1 MNKYEIL
8 FIFDPEADIKALKKK
23 YESILLKDNG
33 KIIASDDWKKLTLA
47 YPIAKKAEG
56 YYYCLIVETNIGN
69 INELNS
75 KINIDKKVLRF
86 FKLNTD
92 NMQHYVVNTKL
103 SQHEIVADHF
113 VKKPYQRFN
122 RYQNKR
128 FNQEVTNEKSEEVG
142 NKGEVKQ
149 ETKPKQPPTIFYRP
163 EKNPFYI
170 HPKKTYSHN
179 KENFNNRK
187 NVVKKSNPAKVD
199 LQKKDALKHNDKLV
213 KKEII
218 KSNQSTNKTMK
229 KESHND

>member
-23 YESILLKDNG
+23 YEAILLKDNG

-56 YYYCLIVETNIGN
+56 YYYCLIVETNIDN
-69 INELNS
+69 IDELNS

-86 FKLNTD
+86 FKINTD
-92 NMQHYVVNTKL
+92 NMQHYVENTKL
-103 SQHEIVADHF
+103 SQHEVVADHF

-128 FNQEVTNEKSEEVG
+128 FNQEVTNEKSEEGG
-142 NKGEVKQ
+142 NKVEI
-149 ETKPKQPPTIFYRP
+149 KPKQPPTIFYRP
-163 EKNPFYI
+163 EKNPFYS
-170 HPKKTYSHN
+170 HPKKNYSHN

-187 NVVKKSNPAKVD
+187 NIAKKSNPAKVD
-199 LQKKDALKHNDKLV
+199 LQKKDALKHNDKVV
-213 KKEII
+213 KKEVV